1 MFYDLPIWEKAL
13 DISIR
18 VFELTSYLPKNEDYG
33 LTSQIR
39 RAANSIGANIAE
51 GYGRKH
57 QKDKLNFYFYARGSA
72 NETFH
77 HLLYGYKIGYFKDE
91 DFKTLEIKIN
101 TLLFE
106 LNKLIKTVSNWGDS

>member
-1 MFYDLPIWEKAL
+1 MFYDLSIWKKAIY
-13 DISIR
+13 ISEY
-18 VFELTSYLPKNEDYG
+18 VFTLSSDLPKNEDYG

-72 NETFH
+72 NETLH
-77 HLLYGYKIGYFKDE
+77 HIIYGNRIGYFDEKDC
-91 DFKTLEIKIN
+91 TSIK
-101 TLLFE
+101 
-106 LNKLIKTVSNWGDS
+106 KYIKDS